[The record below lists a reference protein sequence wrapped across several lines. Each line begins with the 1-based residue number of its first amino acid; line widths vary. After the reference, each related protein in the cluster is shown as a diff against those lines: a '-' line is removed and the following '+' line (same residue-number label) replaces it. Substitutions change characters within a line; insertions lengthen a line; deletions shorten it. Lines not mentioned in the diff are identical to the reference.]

1 MRCDGARIGKLL
13 EYIEKSRFLLIS
25 ESEED
30 PRVIHHLEPEN
41 GCLFVSWVL
50 RRSLERSLLY
60 GSIPFT
66 RGREGCPLRGVLVC
80 DLRLSPGSAIWS
92 AQVSMAR
99 FTAGKPLIFV
109 VPDRKAYPT
118 FEGLVPSSLEELR
131 VTAAAFAKS
140 HLEEA
145 SSDVEIGGREQAE
158 SLLEKGLLAY
168 KLHRHFQYQR

>member
-1 MRCDGARIGKLL
+1 
-13 EYIEKSRFLLIS
+13 
-25 ESEED
+25 
-30 PRVIHHLEPEN
+30 
-41 GCLFVSWVL
+41 
-50 RRSLERSLLY
+50 
-60 GSIPFT
+60 
-66 RGREGCPLRGVLVC
+66 
-80 DLRLSPGSAIWS
+80 
-92 AQVSMAR
+92 MAR

-131 VTAAAFAKS
+131 VTAVAFAKS

>member
-1 MRCDGARIGKLL
+1 M

-25 ESEED
+25 ESGED